1 MINTR
6 PTLRLFNGKLK
17 LNEAAT
23 KKVFLMQ
30 LSSVYAIKTYL
41 VANIAKL
48 AAFST
53 FPEINNA
60 INETKAE
67 MKLQLLRMDFIFK
80 TLKEDNHLNPA
91 MGVRAF
97 SIETISSLKTLG
109 MTELESDVTILLH
122 LNMLEGIEI
131 SCYTALYDL
140 ALAMPYDDISR
151 LIKENLDMANKS
163 KAIYA
168 MITRE
173 FINNG

>member
-1 MINTR
+1 MINAR
-6 PTLRLFNGKLK
+6 PILRLFNGKLK
-17 LNEAAT
+17 LSDVST
-23 KKVFLMQ
+23 KKVFLTH

-48 AAFST
+48 AAYST
-53 FPEINNA
+53 FPDINNA
-60 INETKAE
+60 INETIGE
-67 MKLQLLRMDFIFK
+67 MKLQLLRMDFIFD
-80 TLKEDNHLNPA
+80 TLKEENHLSPA

-97 SIETISSLKTLG
+97 SIETIGSLKMLG
-109 MTELESDVTILLH
+109 MTDLESDVTILLH

-140 ALAMPYDDISR
+140 ALSMPDDDISR

-173 FINNG
+173 FIN